1 LHACVAK
8 LVTAT
13 ALEAVILADLRV
25 RAPPQAILIL
35 LLGRRLVH
43 EALTLTCSNRSNSP
57 ISIIQLPV
65 VVPEL
70 VLAEV
75 AVQMLFVAMFSR
87 IAPCKVFAVTFAIG
101 LAWRLPGIRPGKSVN
116 PVPGFSTAHPCA

>member
-1 LHACVAK
+1 MAT

-25 RAPPQAILIL
+25 RAPPPAILSL

-75 AVQMLFVAMFSR
+75 AVQMLFADGVVDR
-87 IAPCKVFAVTFAIG
+87 CQ
-101 LAWRLPGIRPGKSVN
+101 
-116 PVPGFSTAHPCA
+116 